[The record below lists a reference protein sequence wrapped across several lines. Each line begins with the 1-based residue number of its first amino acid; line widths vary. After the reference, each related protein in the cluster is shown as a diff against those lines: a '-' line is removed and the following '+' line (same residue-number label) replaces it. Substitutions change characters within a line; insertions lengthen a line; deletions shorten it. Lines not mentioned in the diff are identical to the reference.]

1 MSDTALIPV
10 EQKKVVFYDD
20 EITAVLVQIG
30 DEEKVYVPIKP
41 VCDFLGVSWSGQRR
55 RINRDAVLSE
65 ETRSVN
71 VTFTEPTRTRQIS
84 MICLPL
90 DYISGFLFGINAA
103 RTKPEIKDKL
113 IRYQRECYRILADA
127 FVAPVLSVQPIDSDE
142 QSLMQLHNMA
152 LVIASTTKEMLEVRQ
167 LSVSNETRLNAAS
180 EYIRGMNNR
189 LKVVEQRTRS
199 GSLTEAQAREVQ
211 HRVNLIAQ
219 ELTVHDPSVK
229 HHGGVYETLR
239 QETMSTSYKRIP
251 MKGYED
257 ALSFLDDWL
266 KAMQQADVQAKSD
279 DGLSG

>member
-1 MSDTALIPV
+1 MSDTALTPV

-65 ETRSVN
+65 EIRSVN
-71 VTFTEPTRTRQIS
+71 VTFTEPSRTRQIS

-127 FVAPVLSVQPIDSDE
+127 FVAPALSVQPIDADD

-152 LVIASTTKEMLEVRQ
+152 LVIASTTKEMLEVRRVA
-167 LSVSNETRLNAAS
+167 LSNETRLDAAR
-180 EYIRGMNNR
+180 EYLRGMNNR
-189 LKVVEQRTRS
+189 LKVVEHRTRA
-199 GSLTEAQAREVQ
+199 GSLTDEQAREIQ
-211 HRVNLIAQ
+211 HRVNLIAL

-239 QETMSTSYKRIP
+239 QETMSTGYKHIP

-257 ALSFLDDWL
+257 ALSFLDNWL
-266 KAMQQADVQAKSD
+266 GAIQQTEIPVEN
-279 DGLSG
+279 G